1 MVQKSVGDVAG
12 DCLRSPSPGSP
23 LWIPLFSSVA
33 VVSLCSLLG
42 SVRDWFV
49 RQCLHLYSIP
59 CSLSLSRKPWKWGRQ
74 FMQLFFLPSLHI
86 LSIPEESV
94 CFCFIARDFSA
105 FCVMSRFFN
114 CMWEIVLLWFYS
126 KITTKSIYLLKRFK
140 NELPSPPLKVFYL
153 SFSVYHSCPF

>member
-23 LWIPLFSSVA
+23 LWIPVFFSGRGVA
-33 VVSLCSLLG
+33 GFTFGFCQ
-42 SVRDWFV
+42 RDSFV
-49 RQCLHLYSIP
+49 HQCLHLYSIP
-59 CSLSLSRKPWKWGRQ
+59 CSLSLSRKPWKWGRE

-114 CMWEIVLLWFYS
+114 CMWEIVLLRFDS
-126 KITTKSIYLLKRFK
+126 KMTTKSIYLLKRFK
-140 NELPSPPLKVFYL
+140 NELPSPPPKVFYL
-153 SFSVYHSCPF
+153 SFSVHHSCPF